1 MEKIYRLADLIM
13 RIAYINL
20 LTLFFTLIGL
30 IIFGFFPAL
39 TAAFYIIRKWL
50 TGHSDIPIAKNYW
63 SIYKKEFFKSNMIG
77 FILCVIGSL
86 LYINLS
92 IAELIQFKLIHYSYY
107 PILMVSIIFS
117 CACLYVF
124 PVYLHYN
131 VGIIQIL
138 KNSILLLFFRPLNTV
153 FMIAGV
159 ILLYHLIM
167 TIPGLIPFFSINM
180 FVMITTFFCL
190 KTFKKL
196 QMVQEDAV
204 KESTLTLGNPI

>member
-1 MEKIYRLADLIM
+1 MESNGMEKIYRLADLIM

-20 LTLFFTLIGL
+20 LTLIFTLIGL

-39 TAAFYIIRKWL
+39 TAAFYIFRKWL
-50 TGHSDIPIAKNYW
+50 TGHSDIPITKNYW
-63 SIYKKEFFKSNMIG
+63 AIYKKEFIKSNMIG
-77 FILCVIGSL
+77 FILFVIGSL

-92 IAELIQFKLIHYSYY
+92 IAEVVQQKLIHYSYY
-107 PILMVSIIFS
+107 PILLVTVLFF
-117 CACLYVF
+117 CTCLYVF

-131 VGIIQIL
+131 LSMIQIF
-138 KNSILLLFFRPLNTV
+138 KNSLLLLFIRPLNTI
-153 FMIAGV
+153 FMIVAV

-167 TIPGLIPFFSINM
+167 TIPGLIPFFSINI

-190 KTFKKL
+190 KTFQKL

-204 KESTLTLGNPI
+204 